1 MKPFVRGR
9 RLDGE
14 IKLGKKLDEVVIA
27 IEKQF
32 GKGSVL
38 TSDKPIEPVSVIS
51 TGWPSLD
58 LALGIGGLPRGRIVE
73 IYGPAAA
80 GKTTIALQ
88 TIAQGQKA
96 GGLCAIIDVEQA
108 LDLQYAQNL
117 GVDID
122 ALIISQPSCG
132 EEALEITEQLI
143 RSGEISVIA
152 IDSVA
157 ALTPRA
163 ELEGEMGDAPMALQA
178 RLMSQAMR
186 KLVSSVAKT
195 DTILIFLNQIREK
208 IGVMFG
214 SPETVSGG
222 RALKFF
228 SSVRI
233 DVRSSQQIK
242 DGDNIIGTRTKA
254 KVVKNKMARPFL
266 VAESDLIFG
275 KGISIE
281 GDVLDLAIEKGIA
294 DKSGAWITIEGQRVQ
309 GRAAAVRFLEENP
322 KVLAELKEKL

>member
-1 MKPFVRGR
+1 M
-9 RLDGE
+9 
-14 IKLGKKLDEVVIA
+14 GKKLDETVIA
-27 IEKQF
+27 LEKQF
-32 GKGSVL
+32 GKGTVL
-38 TSDKPIEPVSVIS
+38 TGDKPIEPVSVIS

-281 GDVLDLAIEKGIA
+281 GDVLDLATEKGIA
-294 DKSGAWITIEGQRVQ
+294 DKSGAWITIQGQRVQ